1 MEKATLQELLESRL
15 KDIFFDRDRRS
26 FTARIVFSSS

>member
-15 KDIFFDRDRRS
+15 KDIFAIEIAEVHRKNCFS
-26 FTARIVFSSS
+26 FS